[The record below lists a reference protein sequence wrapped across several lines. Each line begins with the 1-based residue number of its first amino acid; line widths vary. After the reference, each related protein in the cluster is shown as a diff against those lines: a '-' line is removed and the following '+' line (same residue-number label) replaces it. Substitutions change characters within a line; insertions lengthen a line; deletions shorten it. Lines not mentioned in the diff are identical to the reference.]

1 MGRPPGYQWQPLGLD
16 ADPVPGDPQAIS
28 AEAAHLLSVAR
39 TITGQIA
46 AMRKIASDE
55 TEVGQHAEK
64 IRTTARSLAGS
75 LQAVATRYAK
85 VSSALSG
92 WVPELEQAQS
102 LSIRALNEA
111 EAPYAQL
118 NQAVT
123 LPSGSDLTSAQKQ
136 EISSYHTSM
145 QRAQDQLDAAKALLT
160 RATTLRDTQAT
171 YCAAKINQA
180 SNDSLTDH
188 ESLWGD
194 ITHAVASYAWII
206 KDACMVLEV
215 AAAVLA
221 VIALFATGAGWLIA
235 AFALTALALAGRT
248 VLAATGNGSWL
259 DVAADTVA
267 LATLGISGGITGAA
281 GLVGRAGSTLAD
293 AVGAGDQIVN
303 EARAA
308 SLTGILLDGFTKA
321 TDVFDSAAEWMGKYS
336 ILSPLTA
343 VAEKGAD
350 VFEGLADFADD
361 FQDYARPLATA
372 MVKGVEQESALA
384 RAAAGGE
391 DLGNYTARMSILR
404 DAFSSS
410 PKVMDLAA
418 KFDTQVNVARSVIF
432 SSAAVNMLD
441 GAVLPGFPVFGPD
454 GWHWQTWDVGFFT
467 KLDDRMT
474 TAAVP
479 LDVITDDVWHVV
491 DFQWA

>member
-1 MGRPPGYQWQPLGLD
+1 
-16 ADPVPGDPQAIS
+16 
-28 AEAAHLLSVAR
+28 
-39 TITGQIA
+39 
-46 AMRKIASDE
+46 
-55 TEVGQHAEK
+55 
-64 IRTTARSLAGS
+64 
-75 LQAVATRYAK
+75 
-85 VSSALSG
+85 
-92 WVPELEQAQS
+92 
-102 LSIRALNEA
+102 
-111 EAPYAQL
+111 
-118 NQAVT
+118 
-123 LPSGSDLTSAQKQ
+123 
-136 EISSYHTSM
+136 
-145 QRAQDQLDAAKALLT
+145 
-160 RATTLRDTQAT
+160 
-171 YCAAKINQA
+171 
-180 SNDSLTDH
+180 
-188 ESLWGD
+188 
-194 ITHAVASYAWII
+194 
-206 KDACMVLEV
+206 
-215 AAAVLA
+215 
-221 VIALFATGAGWLIA
+221 
-235 AFALTALALAGRT
+235 
-248 VLAATGNGSWL
+248 
-259 DVAADTVA
+259 
-267 LATLGISGGITGAA
+267 
-281 GLVGRAGSTLAD
+281 
-293 AVGAGDQIVN
+293 
-303 EARAA
+303 
-308 SLTGILLDGFTKA
+308 
-321 TDVFDSAAEWMGKYS
+321 MGKYS

-372 MVKGVEQESALA
+372 MINGVEQESALA

-474 TAAVP
+474 TAAIP